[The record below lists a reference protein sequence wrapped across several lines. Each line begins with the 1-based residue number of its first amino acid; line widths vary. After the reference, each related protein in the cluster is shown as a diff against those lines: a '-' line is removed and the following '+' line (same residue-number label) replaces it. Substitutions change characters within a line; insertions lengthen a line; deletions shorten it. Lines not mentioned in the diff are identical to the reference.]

1 MPEELDVAFEA
12 ALQKALNFLS
22 ERGFNR
28 ELRQEQKSSVKQ
40 LFAGGDFTCCSPH
53 RIWKKLDF
61 STLSTCKRRP
71 CCPCNLSI
79 EKYCKRSNQGGL
91 FDGDF
96 GWLVV

>member
-1 MPEELDVAFEA
+1 MPEELDGVFEA
-12 ALQKALNFLS
+12 AFQKAFNFLS
-22 ERGFNR
+22 ERRFNR

-40 LFAGGDFTCCSPH
+40 LFPGGDLLLFSPQDFE
-53 RIWKKLDF
+53 KAFF

>member
-1 MPEELDVAFEA
+1 MPEEVDLVFEA

-40 LFAGGDFTCCSPH
+40 LFPGDLLAVLPTGFGKSLIFQLLALLNDDH
-53 RIWKKLDF
+53 VVLVI
-61 STLSTCKRRP
+61 
-71 CCPCNLSI
+71 CPL
-79 EKYCKRSNQGGL
+79 KYCKRSNQGGL